1 MTPRQ
6 MHACRFAF
14 LFDQRPAGKKCAS
27 ALRVQ
32 LEIFETVFSFKI
44 CTVWIEKELYL
55 LDFR

>member
-1 MTPRQ
+1 MRVGVE
-6 MHACRFAF
+6 
-14 LFDQRPAGKKCAS
+14 LD
-27 ALRVQ
+27 VQ